1 MGEKWVTK
9 ITRVEPNHLT
19 LRGYA
24 LDELIGT
31 VPFTSVAFLTVMG
44 RLPVEAEARLFD
56 AVLASSVDHGVT
68 PPSTQV
74 ARTMASTGVPLVQ
87 AAAGGIAT
95 ISDYHG
101 GAIEN
106 AMRAFSGVPE
116 DAGEI
121 VEAAKAAVKAARA
134 EKRVL
139 FGFGH
144 RYHNKDPRTQRLL
157 SLAREHGFHGRYCAY
172 ALALAEALSEDLG
185 HNMPLNVDGA
195 IAAVLCE
202 LGFPP
207 EVGNLVFALARF
219 PGLIA
224 HVHEERTAFKPMRKI
239 VVEDCEYG
247 GPAGKTVRPEEG

>member
-1 MGEKWVTK
+1 LGERWVTE
-9 ITRVEPNHLT
+9 ITKVEPNRLT

-24 LDELIGT
+24 LDELIGS
-31 VPFTSVAFLTVMG
+31 VPFTSVAFLAVTG
-44 RLPVEAEARLFD
+44 RMPAEGEARLFD

-95 ISDYHG
+95 VSDYHG

-106 AMRAFSGVPE
+106 AMGVFYDVPD

-121 VEAAKAAVKAARA
+121 VEAAKAAVKEARDS
-134 EKRVL
+134 KRVL

-157 SLAREHGFHGRYCAY
+157 TLARENGFHGRYCAY
-172 ALALAEALSEDLG
+172 ALALADVLSESVG
-185 HNMPLNVDGA
+185 HRMPLNVDGA
-195 IAAVLCE
+195 IAALLCE
-202 LGFPP
+202 MGFPA

-219 PGLIA
+219 PGLVA
-224 HVHEERTAFKPMRKI
+224 HVYEERIGFKPMRKI
-239 VVEDCEYG
+239 VVEDCVYG
-247 GPAGKTVRPEEG
+247 GAVGKTVRPAGE

>member
-1 MGEKWVTK
+1 
-9 ITRVEPNHLT
+9 
-19 LRGYA
+19 
-24 LDELIGT
+24 
-31 VPFTSVAFLTVMG
+31 
-44 RLPVEAEARLFD
+44 
-56 AVLASSVDHGVT
+56 
-68 PPSTQV
+68 
-74 ARTMASTGVPLVQ
+74 
-87 AAAGGIAT
+87 
-95 ISDYHG
+95 DYHG

-157 SLAREHGFHGRYCAY
+157 SLARELGFHGRYCAY
-172 ALALAEALSEDLG
+172 ALALADALSEAVG
-185 HNMPLNVDGA
+185 HKMPLNVDGA
-195 IAAVLCE
+195 IAALLCE

-224 HVHEERTAFKPMRKI
+224 HVYEERTAFKPMRKI
-239 VVEDCEYG
+239 VVEDCDYG
-247 GPAGKTVRPEEG
+247 GQTGKALRSEGG

>member
-1 MGEKWVTK
+1 LGEKWITK
-9 ITRVEPNHLT
+9 ITKVEPNRLT

-24 LDELIGT
+24 LEDLIGT
-31 VPFTSVAFLTVMG
+31 VPFASTAFLAVMA
-44 RLPVEAEARLFD
+44 RLPAEAEARLFD
-56 AVLASSVDHGVT
+56 AVLTSSVDHGVT

-116 DAGEI
+116 DSGEI
-121 VEAAKAAVKAARA
+121 VEAAKEAVKAARA

-157 SLAREHGFHGRYCAY
+157 TLARELGFHGRYCAY
-172 ALALAEALSEDLG
+172 ALALADALSEAVG
-185 HNMPLNVDGA
+185 HKMPLNVDGA
-195 IAAVLCE
+195 IAATLCE

-207 EVGNLVFALARF
+207 EIGNLVFALARF

-224 HVHEERTAFKPMRKI
+224 HVYEERTAFKPMRKI
-239 VVEDCEYG
+239 VVEDCDYG
-247 GPAGKTVRPEEG
+247 GPVGKAPRPEGT

>member
-1 MGEKWVTK
+1 MGEKWITK
-9 ITRVEPNHLT
+9 ITKVEPNRLT

-24 LDELIGT
+24 LDELIGA
-31 VPFTSVAFLTVMG
+31 VPFASVAFLTVMG
-44 RLPVEAEARLFD
+44 RMPAEGEARLFD

-106 AMRAFSGVPE
+106 AMRAFYGVPE
-116 DAGEI
+116 DSGEI
-121 VEAAKAAVKAARA
+121 VEAAKTAVKAARA
-134 EKRVL
+134 SKHVL

-157 SLAREHGFHGRYCAY
+157 SLARELGFHGRYCAY
-172 ALALAEALSEDLG
+172 ALALADALSEAVG
-185 HNMPLNVDGA
+185 HKMPLNVDGA
-195 IAAVLCE
+195 IAATLCE

-219 PGLIA
+219 PGLVP
-224 HVHEERTAFKPMRKI
+224 HVHEERTVFKPMRKI
-239 VVEDCEYG
+239 VVEDCDYG
-247 GPAGKTVRPEEG
+247 GPMGKSLRPEGA